1 MKKAFLSL
9 PFRIK
14 MTSLLGFTLVL
25 GLLVACSGQ
34 SNTVPIET
42 LAYQANAT
50 LTQFYAVRATQFQDL
65 PTSNSPDS
73 SLLIPDYLRQ
83 TADPQSAATATVVA
97 RETMRAGELPIEA
110 QVGLANVRFFDE
122 KFEQLGGWNVVDDA
136 DRWGRYEN
144 GQYLLTI
151 KKENQLNW
159 VLNFLQSSNFMY
171 QATVSAPDCQGD
183 DHFGLMFRVQ
193 STRFYA
199 FGVSCR
205 GEYRLLRYVD
215 GAFKPIVDW
224 ILSPA
229 IEPNGGVNELAV
241 RAVFGEMTLYV
252 NNMQIATVSDS
263 VIGDGGFG
271 LYAATRS
278 SSTLTAIFDNATA
291 RILNQTP

>member
-1 MKKAFLSL
+1 MKKAFLLL
-9 PFRIK
+9 PLRIK
-14 MTSLLGFTLVL
+14 MTSLMIFSLVL
-25 GLLVACSGQ
+25 GLLAACSGQ
-34 SNTVPIET
+34 STAVPIET

-50 LTQFYAVRATQFQDL
+50 LTQFYSARATQFQDL
-65 PTSNSPDS
+65 PTNQSPDN

-97 RETMRAGELPIEA
+97 RQTMRAGELPIEA
-110 QVGLANVRFFDE
+110 QVGLAGVRFFDE
-122 KFEQLGGWNVVDDA
+122 NFEQLGGWNVVDDA

-159 VLNFLQSSNFMY
+159 VLNFLQSSNFLY
-171 QATVSAPDCQGD
+171 QVTVSAPSCQGD

-215 GAFKPIVDW
+215 GAFKPIIDW
-224 ILSPA
+224 TLSPA
-229 IEPNGGVNELAV
+229 VEPNGGVNVLAV
-241 RAVFGEMTLYV
+241 RAVSGGMTLFV
-252 NNMQIATVSDS
+252 NNMQIASAEDS
-263 VIGDGGFG
+263 IISNGGFG

-278 SSTLTAIFDNATA
+278 SSTLTAAFDNATA
-291 RILNQTP
+291 RVLGDAP